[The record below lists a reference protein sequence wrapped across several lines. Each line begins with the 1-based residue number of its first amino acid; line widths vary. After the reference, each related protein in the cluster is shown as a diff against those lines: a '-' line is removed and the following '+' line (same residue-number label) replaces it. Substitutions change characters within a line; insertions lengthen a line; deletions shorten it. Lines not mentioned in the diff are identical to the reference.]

1 MVCGQTWKEKN
12 DNQIGKIMPYSMV
25 DDTVC
30 VLVVSELT
38 DCLNVMERAFCVFFF
53 DFVEI
58 LFWCTWLRNARTTS
72 CREIM
77 LISPCYFFT
86 CAC

>member
-53 DFVEI
+53 
-58 LFWCTWLRNARTTS
+58 
-72 CREIM
+72 
-77 LISPCYFFT
+77 
-86 CAC
+86 